1 MLELLAAKCMTNQPN
16 VLVILTDLCTG
27 AVAFTFSHDT
37 VRGTFT
43 VCRYPSLE
51 VSQIASFVSNFISS
65 CCIPIVD
72 FIPRADSNDPR
83 HLQPIQFKKRRL
95 SAPQLPAEW
104 EQFVDIIEDPSST
117 DSERRMI
124 TRQLFRTFAPCREDS
139 NDQSW
144 LPMYV

>member
-1 MLELLAAKCMTNQPN
+1 M
-16 VLVILTDLCTG
+16 
-27 AVAFTFSHDT
+27 
-37 VRGTFT
+37 
-43 VCRYPSLE
+43 
-51 VSQIASFVSNFISS
+51 
-65 CCIPIVD
+65 D

-124 TRQLFRTFAPCREDS
+124 TRQLFRSFASCREDS

-144 LPMYV
+144 LSMYV